1 METGARK
8 DTRTKDAAAHR
19 LDSATEKNNE
29 NLKSDLENNLLKLIN
44 QNKIAID

>member
-1 METGARK
+1 MGTG
-8 DTRTKDAAAHR
+8 TGEGNRTKDAAAHR